1 MLAAG
6 NIAAG
11 RSKVAIAGGFESMS
25 NVPFYMKRGDTPY
38 GIYHHILINDYFL
51 LLLITL
57 LHLRWL
63 ETHGRVNS

>member
-6 NIAAG
+6 NLAAG

-38 GIYHHILINDYFL
+38 GNYYYNII
-51 LLLITL
+51 IT
-57 LHLRWL
+57 
-63 ETHGRVNS
+63 NFYCF

>member
-1 MLAAG
+1 MDDPLVKSNFFPPFTFVLTGMKSIMLAAG

-38 GIYHHILINDYFL
+38 GN
-51 LLLITL
+51 
-57 LHLRWL
+57 
-63 ETHGRVNS
+63 

>member
-38 GIYHHILINDYFL
+38 GIYHHILIND
-51 LLLITL
+51 
-57 LHLRWL
+57 
-63 ETHGRVNS
+63 

>member
-6 NIAAG
+6 NLAAG

-38 GIYHHILINDYFL
+38 GNYFIST
-51 LLLITL
+51 IT
-57 LHLRWL
+57 
-63 ETHGRVNS
+63 NFYYF